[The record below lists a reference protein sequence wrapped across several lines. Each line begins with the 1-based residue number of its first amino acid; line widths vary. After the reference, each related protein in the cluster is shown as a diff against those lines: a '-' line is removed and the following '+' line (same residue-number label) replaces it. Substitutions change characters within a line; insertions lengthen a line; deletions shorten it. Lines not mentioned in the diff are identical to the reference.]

1 MADVIIVDASCLYE
15 VLVDTP
21 RSESIRTRMGQD
33 SEQAAPHVV
42 DIEVFSLIRRDFLSG
57 SLDSTAAA
65 LAVADLRMWPGERY
79 GHRGLLSRAWEL
91 RENVRGWDAA
101 YVALAE
107 ALDATLITLDGRL
120 ARAEGPTC
128 RIELIA

>member
-1 MADVIIVDASCLYE
+1 M
-15 VLVDTP
+15 
-21 RSESIRTRMGQD
+21 
-33 SEQAAPHVV
+33 
-42 DIEVFSLIRRDFLSG
+42 
-57 SLDSTAAA
+57 
-65 LAVADLRMWPGERY
+65 
-79 GHRGLLSRAWEL
+79 